1 MNRDKCTEK
10 CLQILN
16 TNQFVKLNSDPTKI
30 TERKVKNVLWKI
42 KSKFSPNEYKQL
54 YPTGSSLVKFY
65 GTAKI
70 HKLSQCDQV
79 QKPPIRPI
87 ISSIDTA
94 TYRLAKHLAKLL
106 SLLSASKYNLK
117 STKDFIGKLRTV

>member
-10 CLQILN
+10 CLQIPN

-42 KSKFSPNEYKQL
+42 KSKFSPNEYKQS
-54 YPTGSSLVKFY
+54 YQTGSSLVKFY

-94 TYRLAKHLAKLL
+94 TY
-106 SLLSASKYNLK
+106 
-117 STKDFIGKLRTV
+117 